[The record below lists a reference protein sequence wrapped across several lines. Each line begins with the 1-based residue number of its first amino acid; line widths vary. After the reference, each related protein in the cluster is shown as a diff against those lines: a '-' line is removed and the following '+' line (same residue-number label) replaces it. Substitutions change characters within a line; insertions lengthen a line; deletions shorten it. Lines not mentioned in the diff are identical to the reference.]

1 MLSALSLC
9 MWIQVRKLYSLLQQQ
24 QSPATIL
31 GRPLPVLSLF
41 FGSSTCS
48 RPQADSESTAEH
60 NIPHTYYYTLCY
72 SFCHETVPTTRVVVF
87 QHVILHRD

>member
-72 SFCHETVPTTRVVVF
+72 SFCHETVPTTTRVVF